1 MILPFS
7 TQIKGKPTYFVEKIL
22 KGLYVEADLKN
33 NLIFGCHVSKFITD
47 YSLFINEQRK
57 SIHDTV
63 SCIKPKLHTIRDDA
77 NDRWHKDVM
86 IDFYINCRQKN
97 MFRFAPRIPC
107 VSTQEVFMTYAFNGI
122 IEISVDDTYIN
133 DRLAFAQN
141 DGFDTWEDFFN
152 YFYPKIKAN
161 PNLFYKGKIIHWTD
175 LRY

>member
-7 TQIKGKPTYFVEKIL
+7 AQINGKPTYFVEKIWEGIF
-22 KGLYVEADLKN
+22 KGIPIHYEGLEIGKKALPK
-33 NLIFGCHVSKFITD
+33 D
-47 YSLFINEQRK
+47 YIIN
-57 SIHDTV
+57 TN
-63 SCIKPKLHTIRDDA
+63 KPKLHTIRDDA
-77 NDRWHKDVM
+77 NDRWRKDVM

-97 MFRFAPRIPC
+97 MFQFAPRLPC

-161 PNLFYKGKIIHWTD
+161 PDLFYKGKIIHWTE